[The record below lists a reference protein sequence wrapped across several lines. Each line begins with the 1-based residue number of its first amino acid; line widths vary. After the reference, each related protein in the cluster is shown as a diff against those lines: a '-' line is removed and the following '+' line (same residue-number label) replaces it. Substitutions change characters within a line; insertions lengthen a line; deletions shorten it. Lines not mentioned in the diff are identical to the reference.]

1 MYIPWTCLMGN
12 SKPQTAI
19 LGYVFSCLC
28 FLRGSCNDCQAPMLK
43 WVGSNWK
50 MNFERPWCICT
61 GFEAAKMDQNPEMYP
76 FWVVFEENSPPNLS
90 NSSKFHQIHQKS
102 VFFWKNRWPK
112 KPIKLSFFIGFLS
125 VFYRFIGFSSFW
137 KKWKKWKKMKKWK
150 NPIGLYNTIWKSE
163 IYRWRVDYYVYFY
176 KNRTQSEKH
185 LISPTS

>member
-1 MYIPWTCLMGN
+1 MGN

-102 VFFWKNRWPK
+102 VFFGK
-112 KPIKLSFFIGFLS
+112 KSMTKKTNKIIAFYRLFISFLS
-125 VFYRFIGFSSFW
+125 VYRFFKFL
-137 KKWKKWKKMKKWK
+137 KKMKKMKKNEKMEK
-150 NPIGLYNTIWKSE
+150 NPIGLYNTI
-163 IYRWRVDYYVYFY
+163 
-176 KNRTQSEKH
+176 
-185 LISPTS
+185 